1 MSTTTSVISPLR
13 QRMIEDMRMRKLAPK
28 TQTGYIRAVR
38 HFAGY
43 LGRSPDQASAED
55 LRRYQ
60 LHCVDRGVSPITLNA
75 TITGLRFFFE
85 VTLGRAELMAKMR
98 PVPVAQTL
106 PVAQPAANPLA
117 VVTIA
122 GAAGNAD
129 LRFSYLQPSNVT
141 QAGFQRNA
149 GAGTIRMLIGGN
161 WQDLTD
167 PNALNITTFDV
178 VPDAGPTAPL
188 RLPCPRLCPDGTEN
202 CWPTLQ
208 VRELQ
213 VTIAGQ
219 ARSDPAVA
227 HQVTTRVRLR
237 NDALAFNGGAG
248 AGVCP

>member
-1 MSTTTSVISPLR
+1 M
-13 QRMIEDMRMRKLAPK
+13 
-28 TQTGYIRAVR
+28 
-38 HFAGY
+38 
-43 LGRSPDQASAED
+43 
-55 LRRYQ
+55 
-60 LHCVDRGVSPITLNA
+60 
-75 TITGLRFFFE
+75 
-85 VTLGRAELMAKMR
+85 RAELMPTSKRQRGLSLVELMVGIAVGLFIVAGTVTLATSQLSENR
-98 PVPVAQTL
+98 RVLLETQVQQDLRAAADIIARDLRRAGRQSDNDALLNVAQPL

>member
-1 MSTTTSVISPLR
+1 MVGIAVGLFIVAGTVTLATSQLSENRRVLLETQVQQDLR
-13 QRMIEDMRMRKLAPK
+13 AAADIIAR
-28 TQTGYIRAVR
+28 
-38 HFAGY
+38 
-43 LGRSPDQASAED
+43 D
-55 LRRYQ
+55 LRRAGRQ
-60 LHCVDRGVSPITLNA
+60 NDNDALLN
-75 TITGLRFFFE
+75 
-85 VTLGRAELMAKMR
+85 
-98 PVPVAQTL
+98 VAQPL
-106 PVAQPAANPLA
+106 PAAPPAANPLA
-117 VVTIA
+117 AINVG
-122 GAAGNAD
+122 GAAGSAD
-129 LRFSYLQPSNVT
+129 LSFSYMQPSGIT
-141 QAGFQRNA
+141 AAGFQRDA
-149 GAGTIRMLIGGN
+149 ARGTIRMRIGGN

-167 PNALNITTFDV
+167 PNALEVTAFDV
-178 VPDAGPTAPL
+178 EILEGPAAPL

>member
-1 MSTTTSVISPLR
+1 M
-13 QRMIEDMRMRKLAPK
+13 
-28 TQTGYIRAVR
+28 
-38 HFAGY
+38 
-43 LGRSPDQASAED
+43 
-55 LRRYQ
+55 
-60 LHCVDRGVSPITLNA
+60 
-75 TITGLRFFFE
+75 
-85 VTLGRAELMAKMR
+85 RAELMPISKRQRGLSLVELMVGIAVGLFIVAGTVTLATSQLSENR
-98 PVPVAQTL
+98 RVLLETQVQQDLRATADIIARDLRRAGRQSDNDALLNVAQPP

-167 PNALNITTFDV
+167 PNALNITAFDV

>member
-1 MSTTTSVISPLR
+1 M
-13 QRMIEDMRMRKLAPK
+13 
-28 TQTGYIRAVR
+28 
-38 HFAGY
+38 
-43 LGRSPDQASAED
+43 
-55 LRRYQ
+55 
-60 LHCVDRGVSPITLNA
+60 
-75 TITGLRFFFE
+75 
-85 VTLGRAELMAKMR
+85 RAELMPISKRQRGLSLVELMVGIAVGLFIVAGTVTLATSQLSENR
-98 PVPVAQTL
+98 RVLLETQVQQDLRATADIIARDLRRAGRQSDNDALLNVAQPL

>member
-1 MSTTTSVISPLR
+1 M
-13 QRMIEDMRMRKLAPK
+13 
-28 TQTGYIRAVR
+28 
-38 HFAGY
+38 
-43 LGRSPDQASAED
+43 
-55 LRRYQ
+55 
-60 LHCVDRGVSPITLNA
+60 
-75 TITGLRFFFE
+75 
-85 VTLGRAELMAKMR
+85 RAELMPTSKRQRGLSLVELMVGIAVGLFIVAGTVTLATSQLSENR
-98 PVPVAQTL
+98 RVLLETQVQQDLRAAADIIARDLRRAGRQNDNDALLNVAQPL

>member
-1 MSTTTSVISPLR
+1 M
-13 QRMIEDMRMRKLAPK
+13 
-28 TQTGYIRAVR
+28 
-38 HFAGY
+38 
-43 LGRSPDQASAED
+43 
-55 LRRYQ
+55 
-60 LHCVDRGVSPITLNA
+60 
-75 TITGLRFFFE
+75 
-85 VTLGRAELMAKMR
+85 RAELMPTSKRQRGLSLVELMVGIAVGLFIVAGTVTLATSQLSENR
-98 PVPVAQTL
+98 RVLLETQVQQDLRAAADIIARDLRRAGRQSDNDALLNVAQPL

-167 PNALNITTFDV
+167 PNALNITAFDV